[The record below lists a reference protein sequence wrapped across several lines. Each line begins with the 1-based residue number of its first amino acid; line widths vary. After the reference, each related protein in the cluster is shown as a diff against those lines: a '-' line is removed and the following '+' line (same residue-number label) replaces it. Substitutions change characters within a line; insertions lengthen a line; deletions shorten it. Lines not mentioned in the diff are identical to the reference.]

1 MRTYEAKAYTF
12 DELSDQAKDAA
23 KQDYFSG
30 AGYSWSEDALASL
43 KAFAEAFDAKLSDY
57 QIDWFNCTYS
67 SAEFSAPEMSRR
79 EVGRRLRAL
88 GTYDKKT
95 LRGHGECKLT
105 GYCSDEDAL
114 DGMRKAYFAGES
126 DLGELL
132 QEGFWSWLKAA
143 QADAEYQY
151 SDEAFLESC
160 KANDYEFDESGHML

>member
-12 DELSDQAKDAA
+12 GELSDEAKDTA

-43 KAFAEAFDAKLSDY
+43 KAFAKAFDARLSDY
-57 QIDWFNCTYS
+57 SIDWFRSTYS
-67 SAEFSAPEMSRR
+67 DAEFDAPEMSRR
-79 EVGRRLRAL
+79 EIGRRLRAL

-105 GYCSDEDAL
+105 GYCADEDAL

-132 QEGFWSWLKAA
+132 QEGFQSWLTAA
-143 QADAEYQY
+143 QADAEYQF
-151 SDEAFLESC
+151 SDEAFAETC
-160 KANDYEFDESGHML
+160 EANSYEFDEAGRML

>member
-12 DELSDQAKDAA
+12 DELSEKAKDAA

-43 KAFAEAFDAKLSDY
+43 KALAKAFGARLSEY
-57 QIDWFNCTYS
+57 QIDWFSSTYS
-67 SAEFSAPEMSRR
+67 SAEFDAPEMSRR
-79 EVGRRLRAL
+79 EIGRLLSAL

-105 GYCSDEDAL
+105 GYCADEDAL

-132 QEGFWSWLKAA
+132 QEGFRSWLKAA

-151 SDEAFLESC
+151 SDEAFAEAC
-160 KANDYEFDESGHML
+160 EANDDEFDESGRML